1 MAAKRQATLAAKK
14 GLTEVKAAEE
24 AAPAEAEVKARK
36 PREKMT
42 DEAKAAMAAKR
53 EATLAAKKG
62 AKEVA
67 VAIAA
72 EIVGH
77 GEVPDAKEDGKKARK
92 PREKMTDEAKAAMAA
107 KREATKAAKAA
118 PADATTPP
126 PAASGAKA
134 PGAPKKGKKRAQAEA
149 AEPKP
154 ASPVTFYEMVEVDDA
169 LFMVHKESKKAYR
182 VDMNE
187 TGDARALLDQQV
199 GEFKD
204 GEMLPVFDEEE

>member
-14 GLTEVKAAEE
+14 GAAGEPEVTEVKAEE
-24 AAPAEAEVKARK
+24 DGKKARK

-72 EIVGH
+72 ELVGH
-77 GEVPDAKEDGKKARK
+77 GEVPEVPEGKKARK
-92 PREKMTDEAKAAMAA
+92 PREKMTDEAKAA
-107 KREATKAAKAA
+107 KKAAKAA
-118 PADATTPP
+118 PAATPP

-134 PGAPKKGKKRAQAEA
+134 PGAPKKGKKRAQAEV
-149 AEPKP
+149 AEAKP
-154 ASPVTFYEMVEVDDA
+154 ASPVAFYEMVEVDDA